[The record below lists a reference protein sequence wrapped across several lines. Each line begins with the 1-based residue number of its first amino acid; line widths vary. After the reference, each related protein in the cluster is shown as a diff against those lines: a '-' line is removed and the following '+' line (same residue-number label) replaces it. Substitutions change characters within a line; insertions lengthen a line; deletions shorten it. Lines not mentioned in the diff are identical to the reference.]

1 MWIVIVLLAP
11 PLMLFGAVCA
21 CALAKRPLQ
30 RCGCIIVL
38 GAKVHSDGSMS
49 RCLRLRCDAAADAWK
64 NGAAE
69 RMILCGGRLGDAP
82 RSEAAVMA
90 EYLLSC
96 GVPSTAMLP
105 EDRSRNTV
113 ENLQNAREIMAQEGF
128 ADAAIVT
135 SDYHVQRA
143 LRIARKLSIRAC
155 GIAAKSPSGLIAR
168 LKNLLRECVSWCV
181 FWYYEAKQRMK

>member
-21 CALAKRPLQ
+21 CALAKRSLK

-38 GAKVHSDGSMS
+38 GAKVHADGSMS
-49 RCLRLRCDAAADAWK
+49 RCLRLRCDAAANAWR

-82 RSEAAVMA
+82 RSEAEAMA
-90 EYLLSC
+90 EYLRGC
-96 GVPSTAMLP
+96 GVSERALLM

-113 ENLQNAREIMAQEGF
+113 ENLQNAREIMAREGF

-143 LRIARKLSIRAC
+143 LWIARKLSIRAC
-155 GIAAKSPSGLIAR
+155 GIAARSPSGFIAR

-181 FWYYEAKQRMK
+181 FWYYEVKLRI